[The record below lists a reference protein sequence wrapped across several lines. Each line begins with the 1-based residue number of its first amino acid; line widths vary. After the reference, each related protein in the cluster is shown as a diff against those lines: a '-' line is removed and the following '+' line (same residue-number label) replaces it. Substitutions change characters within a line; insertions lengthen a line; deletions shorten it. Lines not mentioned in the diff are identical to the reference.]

1 MAIKPWIGDQEASFP
16 EGFNPTKID
25 KKKKAFLNQI
35 PSQNLTLH
43 YAHGYRGFDSR
54 MNLKYTNDPNLIVY
68 PTAALGVVLDKS
80 NNTQSFYNEHDDD
93 IICLDIHPNKEIIA
107 TG

>member
-1 MAIKPWIGDQEASFP
+1 
-16 EGFNPTKID
+16 
-25 KKKKAFLNQI
+25 
-35 PSQNLTLH
+35 
-43 YAHGYRGFDSR
+43 